1 LADFQVDRSGDI
13 FVGIETFHSLLCSDT
28 GVMNEEAQLKA
39 ALRTHL
45 RTSSSS
51 MLINFLMTNIQSR
64 IFIQHLNDVCKC
76 L

>member
-1 LADFQVDRSGDI
+1 LADSLVVRSGDN

-39 ALRTHL
+39 ALRMHL

-51 MLINFLMTNIQSR
+51 MLINF
-64 IFIQHLNDVCKC
+64 
-76 L
+76 